1 MYVFGRTI
9 IELAEQNPR
18 IVGITPAMPTGCS
31 LNLMMEQMPDR
42 AFDVGIC
49 EQHAVTFA
57 AGLAAQ
63 GMVPFCNIYSSF
75 AQRAYDQIIHDV
87 ALQRLPVVF
96 CFDRAGLVGD
106 DGPTH
111 HGAFDLACLRPIPGL
126 AICAPMDEH
135 ELRNMMYT
143 AQLEGLGP
151 LVIRYPR
158 GLSVHADWK
167 NPFEKLPIGKGHCVR
182 EGKDV
187 AILSLGHIGNNALE
201 AARLLEQEGV
211 SAAVYDMRWL
221 KPLDTDLLDSI
232 AAAGYKR
239 IVTVEDGV
247 RIGGLGSAV
256 VEYYNSQFNN
266 STITTLGLPDEY
278 VTHGSV
284 SQLQKDCGIDPE
296 GIARACKENIIL

>member
-1 MYVFGRTI
+1 
-9 IELAEQNPR
+9 
-18 IVGITPAMPTGCS
+18 
-31 LNLMMEQMPDR
+31 
-42 AFDVGIC
+42 
-49 EQHAVTFA
+49 
-57 AGLAAQ
+57 
-63 GMVPFCNIYSSF
+63 
-75 AQRAYDQIIHDV
+75 
-87 ALQRLPVVF
+87 
-96 CFDRAGLVGD
+96 
-106 DGPTH
+106 
-111 HGAFDLACLRPIPGL
+111 AFDLACLRPIPGL